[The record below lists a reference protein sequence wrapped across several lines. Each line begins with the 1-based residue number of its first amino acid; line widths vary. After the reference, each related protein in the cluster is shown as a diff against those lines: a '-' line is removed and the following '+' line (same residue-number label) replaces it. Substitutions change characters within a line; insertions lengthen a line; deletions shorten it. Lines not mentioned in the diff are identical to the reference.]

1 MSAQGKVSPLI
12 IIPHQ
17 HKLLIHHFQSIID
30 IDRMT
35 EPSTTTPTLVLAV
48 THVESTQATVTTA
61 SVLGALDDTSTMAGV
76 HESRE
81 ALKSCKTWPAPR
93 SPPREAQTGQ
103 PGTTQNHSVAASGPD
118 GYFSFPDFDEVHA
131 SYAAQAQEV

>member
-48 THVESTQATVTTA
+48 THVESTQATVRLSRAARPGQHRDLRPEKLRLVNPEPLRTTQW
-61 SVLGALDDTSTMAGV
+61 LHQDQMDTSRSRISTRSTRHTLLRLKRYETIGV
-76 HESRE
+76 RVID
-81 ALKSCKTWPAPR
+81 T
-93 SPPREAQTGQ
+93 
-103 PGTTQNHSVAASGPD
+103 D
-118 GYFSFPDFDEVHA
+118 
-131 SYAAQAQEV
+131 